1 MKQYKGFP
9 DERLLKMCS
18 MGYMEC
24 MNELIVRYEKKLK
37 SYIRARVK
45 RTDIADDIFQDV
57 CLKIYLSVL
66 SGRYHEDGKFFSWI
80 IRIAHNMIMD
90 QYRQSKKAM
99 MCVASDY
106 QYDVLSGARQEL
118 LDNSVEESIVN
129 SQRLEE
135 IGEIVKTLPE
145 VQRQVIFMRH
155 YAGMSFK
162 EIAEET
168 EVGINTAL
176 GRFRYG
182 IINLRNILYQNKRVC
197 I

>member
-80 IRIAHNMIMD
+80 VRIAHNMIMD

-106 QYDVLSGARQEL
+106 QYVLLGARQEL
-118 LDNSVEESIVN
+118 LDNSVELGGRRSIKKK
-129 SQRLEE
+129 E

-182 IINLRNILYQNKRVC
+182 IINLRKILCQNERVC